1 MASDSAIRQ
10 PRISLTAFQIKLFA
24 LGCMLIDHI
33 GAFLLDEDR
42 FRWAITCYPICRS
55 IGRLA
60 FPIFCCFIAEGAA
73 HTRSLPKYA
82 ARLGLFALISTPPFN
97 LVHGAP
103 WYATYQLN
111 VFFTLLAGLGAVCC
125 IKELA
130 PRIFRRLDCS
140 KAAAS
145 PAACTLLALPFV
157 AGLYWAA
164 YALHTDYGGY
174 GVAAIVLFWLLR
186 EKPLAAWGS
195 FAVLTYI
202 CWGMGLWQTDPW
214 GVKHFVAMNPYAL
227 LTNAHPEWRTEFFLT
242 HARQNLAPLAG
253 LLWLGYRGEKGGERM
268 GKAGKYLFY
277 AFYPV
282 HLMLLWIAEL
292 LLFGA

>member
-1 MASDSAIRQ
+1 MKQ
-10 PRISLTAFQIKLFA
+10 PLSPFVPCLTAFHLKLLAMTF
-24 LGCMLIDHI
+24 MLIDHI
-33 GAFLLDEDR
+33 GCFLLNRDTD
-42 FRWAITCYPICRS
+42 IYIICRS
-55 IGRLA
+55 WGRLA
-60 FPIFCCFIAEGAA
+60 FPIFCFLIAEGAR
-73 HTRSLPKYA
+73 HTHSLPQYM
-82 ARLGLFALISTPPFN
+82 ARLAAFAFISTPPFN
-97 LVHGAP
+97 LVHGER
-103 WYATYQLN
+103 WYAFDHLN
-111 VFFTLLAGLGAVCC
+111 VFFTLFFGLAAVAAV
-125 IKELA
+125 KELS
-130 PRIFRRLDCS
+130 PRILRRLGKVSLSQNEFVCV
-140 KAAAS
+140 
-145 PAACTLLALPFV
+145 LLALPV
-157 AGLYWAA
+157 CAALYWAA
-164 YALHTDYGGY
+164 YALNTDYGGY

-227 LTNAHPEWRTEFFLT
+227 LTNTHREWHTELFLT